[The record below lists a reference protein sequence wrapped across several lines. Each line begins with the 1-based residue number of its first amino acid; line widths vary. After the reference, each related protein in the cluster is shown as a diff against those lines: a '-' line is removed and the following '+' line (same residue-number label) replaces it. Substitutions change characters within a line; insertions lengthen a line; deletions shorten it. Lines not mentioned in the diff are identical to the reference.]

1 MAKKSGKSVPTT
13 DEELL
18 QYFEDNKVE
27 VDPMADD
34 PITPEDIQE
43 EYEEQLKEAWDNSYL
58 NPENYAD
65 EQERVDKLI
74 HHDIPVVYPK

>member
-27 VDPMADD
+27 VDPMADE

-43 EYEEQLKEAWDNSYL
+43 EYEEQLKEAWDNAYL
-58 NPENYAD
+58 NPINYAD